1 MSLRSWR
8 WCAPPPDDLRP
19 LPVCAVRLPPNAL
32 GYCGPADSVELFEV
46 SSAGADREI
55 SALATAFDGAF
66 PYLQLI
72 AGTNGIDDPLD
83 SRVVEAYWIGN
94 RLLEGGA
101 PWMGASLDERFRRA
115 PAAIGARSKR
125 RSRPGPCPIT
135 PTMYSGS
142 IHGSDYCA
150 KGRVQEPMHVL
161 DRCRIRWGSVV
172 AVDGDRV
179 LISARPLGWDGQRIF
194 LDQPRRVGGLGRERS
209 LSDRQSSTRRHRR
222 GPLGLGVRCAYP
234 DAIEEPPSVE
244 HAHPRPRQ
252 RSVAGG
258 HGGREIGTVAR
269 QEGDATAPAA
279 TSPRRRRGSGPCR
292 RGSGYGSSRR
302 GR

>member
-1 MSLRSWR
+1 MTSGPSLFARFAFPRTRS
-8 WCAPPPDDLRP
+8 
-19 LPVCAVRLPPNAL
+19 
-32 GYCGPADSVELFEV
+32 GTADRRTR
-46 SSAGADREI
+46 SSYSKSRRRGADREI

-101 PWMGASLDERFRRA
+101 PWMGASLDERFRRRA
-115 PAAIGARSKR
+115 GRHWGSIEAAIPAGAVPHHSHHVFGVYPWVGLLRE
-125 RSRPGPCPIT
+125 
-135 PTMYSGS
+135 GS
-142 IHGSDYCA
+142 
-150 KGRVQEPMHVL
+150 VQEPMHVL

-179 LISARPLGWDGQRIF
+179 LISAAAGMGRATNLPRPTA
-194 LDQPRRVGGLGRERS
+194 RRVGGLGRERS